1 MHCSAVDLILPFV
14 TSPSSLHPGQSYAT
28 PPLGDQSPGQKINHL
43 QQKHRL
49 VTLSLSLSLSQSLE
63 FCIKRHFMGARYTW
77 GWIYRTWSIFNLLAG
92 FFFLFRIDISLSY
105 CYIVVLFLRLM
116 KVILRYWMFFVVS
129 RCIFL
134 SLNIRGVRLA
144 FKRGFPFKSFPE
156 KSLREKI
163 IISR

>member
-14 TSPSSLHPGQSYAT
+14 TSSSSLHPGQSYAT
-28 PPLGDQSPGQKINHL
+28 PPLADQSPGQKINHL

-49 VTLSLSLSLSQSLE
+49 VTLSL
-63 FCIKRHFMGARYTW
+63 CIKRHFMGARYTW

-92 FFFLFRIDISLSY
+92 FFFLFRIDISISY

-116 KVILRYWMFFVVS
+116 KVILRDWMLFVVS

>member
-1 MHCSAVDLILPFV
+1 MCRPCIAAPSTPFYHLSPRPLPC
-14 TSPSSLHPGQSYAT
+14 TLGNHMQPL
-28 PPLGDQSPGQKINHL
+28 PLGINHQVKKSIIFNKNIDL
-43 QQKHRL
+43 W
-49 VTLSLSLSLSQSLE
+49 LSL
-63 FCIKRHFMGARYTW
+63 RDTW
-77 GWIYRTWSIFNLLAG
+77 GWIYRTWSIYNLLAG
-92 FFFLFRIDISLSY
+92 FFFLFRIDISISY

-116 KVILRYWMFFVVS
+116 KVILRDWMLFVVS

-134 SLNIRGVRLA
+134 SLNIRGVRFA